1 MHIHTLAQ
9 TDEFSDWLCRLKDRV
24 AGAKILVR
32 MKRLSEG
39 NAGDVKHFDGISEM
53 RINYGPGY
61 RVYFAKDGDTILL
74 LLHGG
79 DKSTQA
85 KDIAKAKKLLA
96 ASKMSRGPV

>member
-1 MHIHTLAQ
+1 MDILALAQ

-39 NAGDVKHFDGISEM
+39 NAGE
-53 RINYGPGY
+53 
-61 RVYFAKDGDTILL
+61 
-74 LLHGG
+74 
-79 DKSTQA
+79 
-85 KDIAKAKKLLA
+85 DIAKAKKLLA

>member
-9 TDEFSDWLCRLKDRV
+9 TDEFSGWLCTLKDRV
-24 AGAKILVR
+24 ARAKILVR

-39 NAGDVKHFDGISEM
+39 NAGDVKHFDRISEM

-61 RVYFAKDGDTILL
+61 RVYFAKHEDTILL

-85 KDIAKAKKLLA
+85 RDIAMAKKLLA
-96 ASKMSRGPV
+96 ASKMSRRPA